1 MNGVL
6 RCGNQENYPNEIDP
20 ANAGSRLCY
29 SLPVNGSPGIYV
41 EILIDDELEHVWL
54 LTQDPALHQRWDLRF
69 SKIEYLPRPI
79 ATEPQRFFYETRI
92 GFGLAVKGTGESV
105 GERSAAD
112 GDTTSSLKF
121 ASADPKSLIREGSGY
136 WRYVPTPRGL
146 RFFTWYDYS
155 VRFGR
160 VGWLVD
166 RLFFRPLMGWAT
178 AWSFDRMRIWTE
190 NGQTP
195 ESSLA
200 LSLVHAT
207 ARIAGA
213 AIWIWHG
220 LVPKLLYPNLDE
232 KIMLAQAGVSLRFL
246 PWIGGLEILF
256 GLFLLYAWHWKA
268 AFGANI
274 VLMFAALIA
283 VALDSPSY
291 LKSAFNPVSLN
302 LAVIALSMVGWI
314 ASSRLPS
321 SRRCLR
327 RAPRIQS

>member
-1 MNGVL
+1 M
-6 RCGNQENYPNEIDP
+6 RI
-20 ANAGSRLCY
+20 GSGLCY

-41 EILIDDELEHVWL
+41 EVLIDAELEDVWR

-79 ATEPQRFFYETRI
+79 PTEPQRFLYETRI
-92 GFGLAVKGTGESV
+92 GFGLSIRGTGESLA
-105 GERSAAD
+105 ERATST

-136 WRYVPTPRGL
+136 WRYIPTPRGL

-166 RLFFRPLMGWAT
+166 RLLFRPLMGWAT

-190 NGQTP
+190 DGQTP
-195 ESSLA
+195 ESSLT
-200 LSLVHAT
+200 LSFVHAT
-207 ARIAGA
+207 ARMAMA
-213 AIWIWHG
+213 AVWIWHG
-220 LVPKLLYPNLDE
+220 LIPKLLYPNVDE
-232 KIMLAQAGVSLRFL
+232 KIMLAQSGVALRFL
-246 PWIGGLEILF
+246 PWIGGLEIF
-256 GLFLLYAWHWKA
+256 IGLFILYAWRWRA
-268 AFGANI
+268 VFAANI

-283 VALDSPSY
+283 VALNSPSY
-291 LKSAFNPVSLN
+291 LRSAFNPVSLN

-314 ASSRLPS
+314 AS
-321 SRRCLR
+321 RCLPTSR
-327 RAPRIQS
+327 KCLRTAPRNQS